1 MRANKRIR
9 LYMQILF
16 VLTVIIT
23 ITLIYVNSRNKVKD
37 GNVSRFFPQINNMQE
52 RVDKY
57 PNGKI
62 RAVGNIKGYGK
73 EGRWVYYDSNGNIE
87 LIETY
92 ENGVLINS
100 EKPDS
105 KD

>member
-1 MRANKRIR
+1 
-9 LYMQILF
+9 MQILF
-16 VLTVIIT
+16 VFTVIIT
-23 ITLIYVNSRNKVKD
+23 ITLIYINSGNKAKD

-73 EGRWVYYDSNGNIE
+73 EGRWVYYDINGNIE

-92 ENGVLINS
+92 ENGALVNT
-100 EKPDS
+100 EKPAP
-105 KD
+105 KN